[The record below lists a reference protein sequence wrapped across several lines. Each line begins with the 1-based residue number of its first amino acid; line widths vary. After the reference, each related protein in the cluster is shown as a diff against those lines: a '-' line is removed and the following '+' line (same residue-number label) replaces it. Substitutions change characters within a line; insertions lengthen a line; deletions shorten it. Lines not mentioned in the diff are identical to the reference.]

1 MSYIIDS
8 SVAAKW
14 LFLEEGS
21 SLAEDILEE
30 LSYFF
35 VPDLFLIELDA
46 VISKKVCQK
55 EITSDEAFQKYEERK
70 KFPSKILSYN
80 SITRLAQE
88 ISVSL
93 PVTLYDATYI
103 ATAIEKHGKVY
114 TADQRLSNGV
124 SNTSLNKYVQ
134 SIWKMD

>member
-1 MSYIIDS
+1 MNFVIDC

-21 SLAEDILEE
+21 TKAENLLEE
-30 LSYFF
+30 LSFFF
-35 VPDLFLIELDA
+35 VPELFLIEIDA
-46 VISKKVCQK
+46 VISKKVRQR
-55 EITSDEAFQKYEERK
+55 EISSKEAFQKIEERQNLPYK
-70 KFPSKILSYN
+70 TLSYKKI
-80 SITRLAQE
+80 SKLALD

-103 ATAIEKHGKVY
+103 ATAIEKHSVVY

-124 SNTSLNKYVQ
+124 LNTSLNRYVQ
-134 SIWKMD
+134 SMWEID